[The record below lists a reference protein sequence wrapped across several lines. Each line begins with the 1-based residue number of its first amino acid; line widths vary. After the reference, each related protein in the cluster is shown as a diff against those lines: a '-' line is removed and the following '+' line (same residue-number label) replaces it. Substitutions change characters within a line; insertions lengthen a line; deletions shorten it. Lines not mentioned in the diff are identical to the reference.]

1 MRRAEIALEDLPAEG
16 AYAVTGVEE
25 CERER
30 EVVIICSADGVTKIF
45 AAEAARVHESVV
57 VVDKICHTEDGAET

>member
-16 AYAVTGVEE
+16 AYAVTGVE
-25 CERER
+25 ERER

-57 VVDKICHTEDGAET
+57 VVDKICHTEDGTET